1 MHTRNTCKCW
11 RNQRRSEKIC
21 TWLLIAVP
29 DSCPQFDIY
38 ANAGKR
44 FLIEATAIPCLGNCV
59 RPAYVCLS
67 VWEVC
72 VLVWVRMCVSQDL
85 APGQGKVWHF
95 SAGHA
100 SVEQKVLINLF
111 CPTFALSRRRCLFAW
126 QRLNKCFCP
135 DHKWF
140 ICYLCV
146 PCWTSDGSL
155 LGRHNQSSQ
164 TTLFNVKVNTL
175 SQALTALGGYTH
187 EKRNSGIKRITAC

>member
-1 MHTRNTCKCW
+1 MLKESAKEWKDLHLAADCSSRLVSSIWHLCE
-11 RNQRRSEKIC
+11 RRQAFLNRSNC
-21 TWLLIAVP
+21 
-29 DSCPQFDIY
+29 DSLSWQLC
-38 ANAGKR
+38 AS
-44 FLIEATAIPCLGNCV
+44 
-59 RPAYVCLS
+59 CLS